1 MQQVEAALFSVR
13 ADTVELWDAEQVAQA
28 RWTAY
33 TTY

>member
-13 ADTVELWDAEQVAQA
+13 PDTVAQWSADEVAQV